1 MGLWVQVFAGTVMG
15 YRGDT
20 HGFSHAIAYEL
31 TKIIGIKI
39 TQTKSSISI
48 SQKTYIKS
56 TLECKGLSEIN
67 SVVTPMDLNMKLQPN
82 LDGNKGNSF
91 TRPLRELQY
100 LAGCTRPNI
109 SFAMNQLAVCTS
121 NLSLQYATALKE
133 ILQYLAEKKTLAS
146 PILKPPTIL
155 TINSN
160 ISMDLLMLPMQTTTI
175 IN

>member
-1 MGLWVQVFAGTVMG
+1 MGLWVWVLAGTGMG

-20 HGFSHAIAYEL
+20 HGFSYAIAYEL
-31 TKIIGIKI
+31 TKVIGVEI
-39 TQTKSSISI
+39 TQTKNSISI

-82 LDGNKGNSF
+82 LGGNKGNSF

-100 LAGCTRPNI
+100 LADCTRPNI
-109 SFAMNQLAVCTS
+109 SFDMNQLAVCTA
-121 NLSLQYATALKE
+121 NLSLQYVMALKE
-133 ILQYLAEKKTLAS
+133 ILQYLAGTKNFGITYSKTS
-146 PILKPPTIL
+146 NNPNN
-155 TINSN
+155 NSN